1 MSEHKWS
8 GHGQKASQHRM
19 LTHGEDGTE
28 LARMPKKGNWPGVV
42 RELMYMSK
50 GALLV
55 VGAAPAI
62 AKGTASIEPAGRAKT
77 ATAAMPKA
85 YGRVGDR

>member
-1 MSEHKWS
+1 M
-8 GHGQKASQHRM
+8 
-19 LTHGEDGTE
+19 
-28 LARMPKKGNWPGVV
+28 
-42 RELMYMSK
+42 MYMSK

-62 AKGTASIEPAGRAKT
+62 AKGTAGIEPAGRAKK